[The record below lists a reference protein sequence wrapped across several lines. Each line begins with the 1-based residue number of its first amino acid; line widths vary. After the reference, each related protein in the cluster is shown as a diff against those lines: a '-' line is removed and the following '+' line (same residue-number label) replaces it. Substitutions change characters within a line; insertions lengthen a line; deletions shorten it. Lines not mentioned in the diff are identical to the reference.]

1 VEAAPVPEVPEV
13 NPVPEVPAEAA
24 DPVRTRWPGSRQLAE
39 LVDHQDQVV
48 VVDRQD
54 LAEIPED
61 QEVVEHMH

>member
-1 VEAAPVPEVPEV
+1 VEAAEVPEVPEV
-13 NPVPEVPAEAA
+13 SPVPEVPVEAA
-24 DPVRTRWPGSRQLAE
+24 EPVRYRWEACLRKAE
-39 LVDHQDQVV
+39 LVDQQEQVV

>member
-1 VEAAPVPEVPEV
+1 MEAAVVPEVPEV
-13 NPVPEVPAEAA
+13 EAVPEALAEPAVPA
-24 DPVRTRWPGSRQLAE
+24 RTSATVELKTD
-39 LVDHQDQVV
+39 LVDHQDQGV